1 MPDNT
6 SIIQKTNNINA
17 STRTNRGT
25 TITKPGQEMDKNV
38 FLRILSAELANQD
51 PTNAKDGTEYVA
63 QMAQFAALEQMTNL
77 NSSMRFIGA
86 SSLIGKVVMVNKAD
100 ENGNPYFG
108 KVSGVSKDGSIIK
121 INVAVGEEK
130 DENGSLVPI
139 IKQFSIDDILEVI
152 NMPEENNTPADGG
165 DSGDNGDSVNSGENS
180 EKAANSHKENN
191 VSV

>member
-6 SIIQKTNNINA
+6 SIVQKTNNINS

-25 TITKPGQEMDKNV
+25 TITKPGQEMDKNA

-51 PTNAKDGTEYVA
+51 PTSTKDGTEYVA

-77 NSSMRFIGA
+77 NSNMRFIGA
-86 SSLIGKVVMVNKAD
+86 SSLIGKIVMVNRAD
-100 ENGNPYFG
+100 ENGNLYFG
-108 KVSGVSKDGSIIK
+108 KVSGASKDGSIIK

-130 DENGSLVPI
+130 DKDGNLVPI

-152 NMPEENNTPADGG
+152 NMPEDNNPPVDGG
-165 DSGDNGDSVNSGENS
+165 DNGEDSEKVVNPYKENS
-180 EKAANSHKENN
+180 